1 VGRLPH
7 LTIAAVTIC
16 LGVAPGASER
26 HWQTGTCTDASV
38 KRDLTVGQAAAGSR
52 PFGPP
57 RPSSPPVVPQ
67 VVAYVIE
74 TQDQRFEVKDIH
86 PIGTDTLNL
95 MVGDQVT
102 FAVTKNT
109 VYIRDAKGHEHR
121 FRVTKKTRKPAH
133 HELNAFVGSVGT
145 AGDRNQK
152 HRTLSAVTRRTDARF
167 SHRADPPGHFR

>member
-1 VGRLPH
+1 MGGSERTVRRLPH
-7 LTIAAVTIC
+7 LTIPAVIIC
-16 LGVAPGASER
+16 LFGVATGASER

-38 KRDLTVGQAAAGSR
+38 KRDLTVNQGGVGSR

-57 RPSSPPVVPQ
+57 RPGSPPVVPQ
-67 VVAYVIE
+67 VAAYVIE

-109 VYIRDAKGHEHR
+109 VCIRDAKD
-121 FRVTKKTRKPAH
+121 T
-133 HELNAFVGSVGT
+133 S
-145 AGDRNQK
+145 
-152 HRTLSAVTRRTDARF
+152 TD
-167 SHRADPPGHFR
+167 SD

>member
-1 VGRLPH
+1 MPAVRRNIGYLRCKRRQRNRAPRRVRRRAADPRRMDGRERTVRRLPH
-7 LTIAAVTIC
+7 LVAGVIIC
-16 LGVAPGASER
+16 LFGVATGSER

-38 KRDLTVGQAAAGSR
+38 KRDLTVGQGATGSR

-57 RPSSPPVVPQ
+57 RPGSPPVVPQ

-86 PIGTDTLNL
+86 PIGSDTLNL

-121 FRVTKKTRKPAH
+121 FRLTRKTRKPATT
-133 HELNAFVGSVGT
+133 S
-145 AGDRNQK
+145 
-152 HRTLSAVTRRTDARF
+152 
-167 SHRADPPGHFR
+167 